1 MKIKSKIILSLV
13 AVLFCILT
21 FSSINYATQLNLDIN
36 NKKTNKE
43 YRSRDIDFFGIIL
56 TYNDELFFDGT
67 KEDVSVQQKSTNNN
81 IILLFSTILVIYWFV
96 MLIIYEKEEPY
107 PYTYENIDDIETLK
121 KYNPMIAGCLAD
133 NRQVLSRDVTAV
145 VLNLIHK
152 KVINMKMVPNFE
164 GGKENYKYIISENK
178 SKKDSVDKIEGYV
191 LSWLFGFYEEDEVD
205 LIKKLKELTQRKD
218 FLKHMKNLDRIAQNE
233 LNEIGANI
241 PRVPFTIRIINIG
254 LMIFSIL
261 LSIVHILNNGIN
273 VHIYETTVWLLLFIL
288 AAVMLVIPVV
298 ALIIHLILFMIVI
311 IKRSI
316 KSTTEKYS
324 GKKIVQM
331 SILIIVTMLILIA
344 LIYAIIPNK
353 YICLDIFMI
362 GMTILIVKT
371 DNLMTKHNLEVLN
384 DYYALREIKYKIK
397 EYSLIQDEQ
406 INYIKLWEEYLI
418 YAVAFGIPVPIVN
431 KLKETHQEDEELKY
445 LVKCENLY
453 YICKAYLEVMWD
465 MKFKENNSFLGLTN
479 LFNFDLQNDDNK
491 QKYDWHKF

>member
-1 MKIKSKIILSLV
+1 MKIISKIILSFV
-13 AVLFCILT
+13 TILFLLLI
-21 FSSINYATQLNLDIN
+21 INSVIYATQLNIDIN
-36 NKKTNKE
+36 TRKTGKE
-43 YRSRDIDFFGIIL
+43 YKSRDIDLGGIIL
-56 TYNDELFFDGT
+56 THNDELFFDGT
-67 KEDVSVQQKSTNNN
+67 NDEVSLQQKSTNNT
-81 IILLFSTILVIYWFV
+81 IVLAFSILLVIYWFV
-96 MLIIYEKEEPY
+96 LLLIYEKEETY

-133 NRQVLSRDVTAV
+133 NRQVLCRDVTAV
-145 VLNLIHK
+145 VLNLIQK
-152 KVINMKMVPNFE
+152 KIINMKMIPNFD
-164 GGKENYKYIISENK
+164 GSKENYKYIISENK
-178 SKKDSVDKIEGYV
+178 SKLGSVDKIEGYI
-191 LSWLFGFYEEDEVD
+191 LSWIFGFYEEEEVD

-218 FLKHMKNLDRIAQNE
+218 FMKHMKKLDKIAQKE
-233 LNEIGANI
+233 LNYIGANI
-241 PRVPFTIRIINIG
+241 PKAPLGIRIINIG

-261 LSIVHILNNGIN
+261 LSVVHIINNGIN

-298 ALIIHLILFMIVI
+298 ALAIHLILFMIVI

-316 KSTTEKYS
+316 KCAAEKYS

-331 SILIIVTMLILIA
+331 SMLIIVTMLFLIV

-362 GMTILIVKT
+362 GMTVLIVKT
-371 DNLMTKHNLEVLN
+371 DNLMTKHNFEVLN

-397 EYSLIQDEQ
+397 EYSLIKDEQ

-431 KLKETHQEDEELKY
+431 KLKETHQEDEDLRY
-445 LVKCENLY
+445 LAKCENLY

-465 MKFKENNSFLGLTN
+465 MRFKEKKSFLSLTN
-479 LFNFDLQNDDNK
+479 LFNFDSQNDYSK
-491 QKYDWHKF
+491 PEYDWHKF